1 MATVLENRVTT
12 LLDTVVRNLLESTNE
27 ESLSNYSGSEPLWQH
42 VRFSALI
49 SQWHCD
55 NQNLPAWRFLWDM
68 FDLPGKGN
76 DDGVDALI
84 EILESM
90 GRHVYAAAFEDGRT
104 MGLLQAVEGSGASTL
119 E

>member
-12 LLDTVVRNLLESTNE
+12 LLDTVVRSLLESPNSET
-27 ESLSNYSGSEPLWQH
+27 LSNYSGSGPLWQQ
-42 VRFSALI
+42 VRFSALLY
-49 SQWHCD
+49 QWYDD

-68 FDLPGKGN
+68 FDLPGEGN
-76 DDGVDALI
+76 NDGMDALT

-104 MGLLQAVEGSGASTL
+104 MGLLQAAEGSGVTR
-119 E
+119 